1 VLAGHTEFV
10 LHTLRVRVYLIEE
23 ERKKGRKETLQ
34 LKGILTRIWVAVL
47 FSGSGYLMPNIS

>member
-23 ERKKGRKETLQ
+23 ERKKGKETLQ